1 MCRRRGGL
9 LAFFPREAL
18 TLSTPESNYGTYRF
32 NKEHRA
38 HHFWP
43 TCGVAPLS
51 EGADPRT
58 GAKMVAVNVRCLP
71 DVDLSALKVSQVDGA
86 SFGLRQLVQP
96 ASTCGRLP
104 QGARPSQM
112 RAPCPAPPRAAIR

>member
-18 TLSTPESNYGTYRF
+18 TLTTPESNYGTYRF
-32 NKEHRA
+32 NKEHLA
-38 HHFWP
+38 HHFCP
-43 TCGVAPLS
+43 TCGVAPFS

-71 DVDLSALKVSQVDGA
+71 DVDLRSAERRVGKECV
-86 SFGLRQLVQP
+86 RQG
-96 ASTCGRLP
+96 SSRWSP
-104 QGARPSQM
+104 QH
-112 RAPCPAPPRAAIR
+112 

>member
-18 TLSTPESNYGTYRF
+18 TLTTPESNYGTYRF
-32 NKEHRA
+32 NKEHLA
-38 HHFWP
+38 HHFCP
-43 TCGVAPLS
+43 TCGVSPFS

-71 DVDLSALKVSQVDGA
+71 DVRSEEHTSELQSLMRISYAVFCLKKKTKQ
-86 SFGLRQLVQP
+86 QQK
-96 ASTCGRLP
+96 STHGY
-104 QGARPSQM
+104 
-112 RAPCPAPPRAAIR
+112 